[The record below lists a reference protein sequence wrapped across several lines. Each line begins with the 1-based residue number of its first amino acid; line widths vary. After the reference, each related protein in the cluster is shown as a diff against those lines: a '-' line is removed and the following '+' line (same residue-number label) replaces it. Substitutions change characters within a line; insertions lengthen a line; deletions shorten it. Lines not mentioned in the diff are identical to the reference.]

1 MGNVT
6 RTFNTGGP
14 PRLSAPAAP
23 PGGAGMPALP
33 AIAWATVGLEPD
45 PDDPTPDATIAFWF
59 IRGNQAYVEC
69 TLQPSGGTVVARVN
83 MDGGYEVLAFG
94 DRVVLACANGD
105 PNSSVIIGKLH
116 DDGDP
121 LPEKLAGDS
130 IPVAGPEFDPST
142 KAKFASR
149 VQFIRSTADT
159 VLVLETTGA
168 GDLVLHSAAGL
179 SIRAPGG
186 YVMVDG
192 QHIILGASPEV
203 ATVPGMVVG
212 EEATPGV
219 PFLPPQSDIGTTDT
233 IPPYEGYLDGLVRAR
248 DKFQVNSTNDP
259 EPFLY
264 WQALH
269 VIVNAI
275 LTVPEVLVAIAPAI
289 VVWQALG
296 LSPPTKL
303 TSEAMSASQRVEAR

>member
-23 PGGAGMPALP
+23 PGGAGTPALP

-69 TLQPSGGTVVARVN
+69 TLQPSGSHTVARVN

-94 DRVVLACANGD
+94 DRVVLGCSNGD
-105 PNSSVIIGKLH
+105 PNSTVILGKLH

-121 LPEKLAGDS
+121 LPEKLAGDT

-192 QHIILGASPEV
+192 QHIILGDSPEV

-264 WQALH
+264 WQALD
-269 VIVNAI
+269 VIVNAL

>member
-1 MGNVT
+1 MGTVT
-6 RTFNTGGP
+6 RTLNTGGP
-14 PRLSAPAAP
+14 PRISAPAAP

-121 LPEKLAGDS
+121 LPEKLAGDT

-149 VQFIRSTADT
+149 VQFIRSTSDT
-159 VLVLETTGA
+159 VLVIETTGT

-192 QHIILGASPEV
+192 QHIILGASPAV

-219 PFLPPQSDIGTTDT
+219 PFLPPQSEVGFTDT
-233 IPPYEGYLDGLVRAR
+233 IPPYEGYLDCLVRAR
-248 DKFQVNSTNDP
+248 DKYQVNSTNDP

-264 WQALH
+264 WQALD

-275 LTVPEVLVAIAPAI
+275 LTVPEVIVAIAPAI
-289 VVWQALG
+289 VVWQSLG

-303 TSEAMSASQRVEAR
+303 TSEAMSASQLVEAR

>member
-1 MGNVT
+1 MGNVV
-6 RTFNTGGP
+6 RNFNTGGP

-45 PDDPTPDATIAFWF
+45 LDDPTPDATIAFWF

-121 LPEKLAGDS
+121 LPEKLAGDT

-212 EEATPGV
+212 EEATPGI
-219 PFLPPQSDIGTTDT
+219 PFLPPQSEIGFTDT

-248 DKFQVNSTNDP
+248 DKFQVNNTNDP

-264 WQALH
+264 WQALD

-275 LTVPEVLVAIAPAI
+275 LTVPEVIVAIAPAI

-303 TSEAMSASQRVEAR
+303 TSEAMSASQRVESR